1 MMTKEEKATMEVAG
15 ASGGAAR
22 QQNSA
27 PDPEFVERCRKV
39 IDSLVSRGVVGASD
53 EKLAELLNVDSS
65 VFYDNEELEREC
77 GYTPFTRQEGAV
89 LMFVYDL
96 IDLVELLLEKKELR
110 ILL

>member
-1 MMTKEEKATMEVAG
+1 MNKMSVNKTGVATSSAQ
-15 ASGGAAR
+15 

-27 PDPEFVERCRKV
+27 PDPEFVERCREV
-39 IDSLVSRGVVGASD
+39 IDKLVDEGVVGASG

-77 GYTPFTRQEGAV
+77 GYTPFTREWGAV